1 MEAGARAGLELPG
14 REARLSPDTGRKGD
28 YRRAECPSLPAAGL
42 WPWVPCRLPPPPQ
55 LAFRPTPLVNGRT
68 DWGPECGKGRWG

>member
-28 YRRAECPSLPAAGL
+28 YRRARPFPARGRSLALGALQAA
-42 WPWVPCRLPPPPQ
+42 PPPR
-55 LAFRPTPLVNGRT
+55 LAFRPAPLVNGRT